1 MKKRDLV
8 KAAKELNKVLGLDP
22 KIDIKQEASTIEK
35 LILKAADLIVPEDKI
50 SKETA
55 ELITDLKAFT
65 EETPATEK
73 DSADEEE
80 EKEVSDTADE
90 DNEDEDEDNEDEDED
105 DEDEEEDPPAKNTSK
120 GKKTGKAEAQK
131 PEKAQKASKPEK
143 AEKSAESP
151 GKKPAGPGIIAT
163 IVSLIEGSG
172 KKGVTKEEIL
182 TALTKAFPDR
192 KVESMKNTVNVQVP
206 NRISKERFSIEKIDG
221 DRYRKAAKA

>member
-22 KIDIKQEASTIEK
+22 KIDIKQGASAIEK
-35 LILKAADLIVPEDKI
+35 LILKAADLIEPEDKI

-55 ELITDLKAFT
+55 ELITDLKAFA

-80 EKEVSDTADE
+80 EKEVLDTADE
-90 DNEDEDEDNEDEDED
+90 EDEDED
-105 DEDEEEDPPAKNTSK
+105 EDEEEAPPAKNTSK
-120 GKKTGKAEAQK
+120 GKKTG
-131 PEKAQKASKPEK
+131 K

-151 GKKPAGPGIIAT
+151 GKKPAGPGVIAT

-182 TALTKAFPDR
+182 TALIKAFPDR

>member
-55 ELITDLKAFT
+55 ELITDLKAFA
-65 EETPATEK
+65 EETP

-90 DNEDEDEDNEDEDED
+90 DEDVEDEDEDVEDEDED
-105 DEDEEEDPPAKNTSK
+105 EDVEDEDEEEDPPAKNTSK
-120 GKKTGKAEAQK
+120 GKKTGKAE
-131 PEKAQKASKPEK
+131 
-143 AEKSAESP
+143 KSAESP
-151 GKKPAGPGIIAT
+151 GKKPAGPGVIAT
-163 IVSLIEGSG
+163 IVSLIEGAG

-182 TALTKAFPDR
+182 TALTKAFPD
-192 KVESMKNTVNVQVP
+192 KKAESMKNTINVQVP
-206 NRISKERFSIEKIDG
+206 NRISKERFPIEKIDG

>member
-1 MKKRDLV
+1 MKKTDLV
-8 KAAKELNKVLGLDP
+8 RAAKELNKVLGLEP

-35 LILKAADLIVPEDKI
+35 LILKAADLIEPEDKI

-55 ELITDLKAFT
+55 ELITDLKAFA
-65 EETPATEK
+65 EETP

-90 DNEDEDEDNEDEDED
+90 EEEKEVSDTADEDEDV
-105 DEDEEEDPPAKNTSK
+105 EDEEEAPPAKNTSK
-120 GKKTGKAEAQK
+120 GKKTGKAE
-131 PEKAQKASKPEK
+131 
-143 AEKSAESP
+143 KSAESP
-151 GKKPAGPGIIAT
+151 GKKPANPGVIAT
-163 IVSLIEGSG
+163 IVSLIEGAG

-192 KVESMKNTVNVQVP
+192 KVESMKNTINVQVP
-206 NRISKERFSIEKIDG
+206 NRIIKERFPIEKIDG

>member
-55 ELITDLKAFT
+55 ELITDLKAFA
-65 EETPATEK
+65 EETP

-90 DNEDEDEDNEDEDED
+90 DEDVEDEDVEDEDDEDED
-105 DEDEEEDPPAKNTSK
+105 DEDEEEAPPAKNTSK
-120 GKKTGKAEAQK
+120 GKKTG
-131 PEKAQKASKPEK
+131 K

-151 GKKPAGPGIIAT
+151 GKKPAGPGVIAT
-163 IVSLIEGSG
+163 IGALIEGSG

-182 TALTKAFPDR
+182 TALTKAFPD
-192 KVESMKNTVNVQVP
+192 KKAESMKNTINVQVP
-206 NRISKERFSIEKIDG
+206 NRISKERFPIEKING
-221 DRYRKAAKA
+221 DRYRKAVKD